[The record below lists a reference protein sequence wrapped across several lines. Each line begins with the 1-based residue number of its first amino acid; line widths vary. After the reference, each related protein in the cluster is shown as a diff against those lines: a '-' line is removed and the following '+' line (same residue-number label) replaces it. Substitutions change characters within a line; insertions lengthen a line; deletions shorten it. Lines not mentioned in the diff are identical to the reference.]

1 MERDAAMRLIDQVT
15 VPIGERGK
23 WRIEKFTITDRGSE
37 LATLRS
43 LWQDGRGSICPG
55 TYTKLVCEGRG
66 IVMSDTP
73 DEMRDHADAVR
84 HARGYVLINGLGLG
98 MVLGAILKK
107 PDVERVTV
115 VELDAD
121 VIALVGPHY
130 ACDRLEIV
138 NASAF
143 DYEPPRGSR
152 YGAVWH
158 DIWDEICADNLP
170 QMTKLKRKYGR
181 RALWQGCWSE
191 PLCRRIGKD
200 DERRREG
207 LEAMAAL
214 RFGLTL
220 DEVKGLRRR
229 HA

>member
-1 MERDAAMRLIDQVT
+1 MLIDQVT
-15 VPIGERGK
+15 VPAGELGK
-23 WRIEKFTITDRGSE
+23 WRVEKFTVTEEDSK
-37 LATLRS
+37 LCALRS
-43 LWQDGRGSICPG
+43 LCNNGRGSIHPG
-55 TYTKLVCEGRG
+55 TYTKLICEGRG
-66 IVMSDTP
+66 IIMSDTP
-73 DEMRDHADAVR
+73 DEMRDHIEAVR
-84 HARGYVLINGLGLG
+84 RAKGHVLINGLGLG
-98 MVLGAILKK
+98 MVLGAVLKK
-107 PDVERVTV
+107 PEVERVTV
-115 VELDAD
+115 VELEPD
-121 VIALVGPHY
+121 VIALVSPYY

-143 DYEPPRGSR
+143 EYAPPKYAR